1 MLGTVLGLPLHP
13 LVVHLTV
20 VAVPVACVLAL
31 LCVASRHAR
40 ERWGW
45 ATVLSCLVATASV
58 AVAALSGGP
67 LARQLPPSHT
77 IALHAELAK
86 VMAFLVSAM
95 TVAVT
100 VLVYLAWRRTG
111 AQVASWIRMP
121 AGLHALLTPGSLGRL
136 ATIAGVVPI
145 VASATVVLALG
156 TAVDIVAVGHLGAT
170 AAWSK
175 TAQQAPQSR

>member
-1 MLGTVLGLPLHP
+1 MLDTVLGLPVHP

-20 VAVPVACVLAL
+20 VAVPVACLLVL
-31 LCVASRHAR
+31 LCAVWRHAR

-45 ATVLSCLVATASV
+45 ATVLLCLLATASV

-67 LARQLPPSHT
+67 LARRLPPSHT
-77 IALHAELAK
+77 IAVHAELAK
-86 VMAFLVSAM
+86 VMALLVSAM

-100 VLVYLAWRRTG
+100 TLVYLAWRSAG
-111 AQVASWIRMP
+111 APVASWIRLP
-121 AGLHALLTPGSLGRL
+121 AGLHGLLTPGPLGRL
-136 ATIAGVVPI
+136 ATIRGVVPI
-145 VASATVVLALG
+145 VAASALLLALG

-175 TAQQAPQSR
+175 TAEQAHQSR